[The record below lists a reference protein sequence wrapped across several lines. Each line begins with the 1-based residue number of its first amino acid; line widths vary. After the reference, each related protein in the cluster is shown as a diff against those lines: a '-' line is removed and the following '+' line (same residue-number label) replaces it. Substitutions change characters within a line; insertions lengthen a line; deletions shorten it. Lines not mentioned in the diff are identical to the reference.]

1 MKNVHHSCYVKCN
14 KGKHNPGKKGHM
26 PHIHKCANM
35 QTEVL
40 CTNSGRYLVLTLQ
53 IQLNIWP
60 AASGWTHFSIVPL
73 FQCPQCSFICLVS
86 LSFVWRY
93 LSLSWLSLSH
103 LCLHFVQVC
112 IPISCLSLLSC
123 PLIRHCPGC
132 YPASSCWLVC
142 VCVCAPRKLYL
153 CHTLSPELD
162 MCL

>member
-1 MKNVHHSCYVKCN
+1 
-14 KGKHNPGKKGHM
+14 M

-60 AASGWTHFSIVPL
+60 AASGWTRFSIVPL

-103 LCLHFVQVC
+103 LCLHFVHVC
-112 IPISCLSLLSC
+112 IPISCLSLLSY
-123 PLIRHCPGC
+123 PLILHCPGC
-132 YPASSCWLVC
+132 YPASSCWCVC
-142 VCVCAPRKLYL
+142 VCVCVLPENCICVTL
-153 CHTLSPELD
+153 CPQSSICVFKPFWESGKREA
-162 MCL
+162 